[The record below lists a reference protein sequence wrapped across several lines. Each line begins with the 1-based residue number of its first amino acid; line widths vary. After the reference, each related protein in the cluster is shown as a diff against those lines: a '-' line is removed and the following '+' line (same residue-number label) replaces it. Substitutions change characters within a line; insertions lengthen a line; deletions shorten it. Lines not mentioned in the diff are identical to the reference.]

1 MKRSR
6 IIGTGVYLPSRVL
19 SNEEVGARVGLAA
32 ESIFALT
39 GIRTRYCVED
49 GVATS
54 DLGIEAGR
62 RACQA
67 AGFRPESVEAVI
79 VSTTSPDMPFPSTAC
94 HIQRGLG
101 TKAVAAF
108 DLSASCSGF
117 LYGLSMAD
125 AMIRVGQFQSAL
137 VIGAEIKSRTL
148 DPHDK
153 ETAVLFGDGAGAA
166 LLVREESS
174 GPLAPGILGI
184 RLYAQGAGHDLI
196 KVKAGDRADP
206 AGQKRSRQMSTCC
219 GCRVGRSF
227 GPRFAIWKRP

>member
-1 MKRSR
+1 M
-6 IIGTGVYLPSRVL
+6 
-19 SNEEVGARVGLAA
+19 
-32 ESIFALT
+32 
-39 GIRTRYCVED
+39 
-49 GVATS
+49 
-54 DLGIEAGR
+54 
-62 RACQA
+62 
-67 AGFRPESVEAVI
+67 
-79 VSTTSPDMPFPSTAC
+79 
-94 HIQRGLG
+94 G